1 VKWPFIFLAVLA
13 ILPFSQWLRANPGQT
28 PRIWLLLGVFPFF
41 LDAAHLQVAV
51 VSWALWPGFFRGVEF
66 SAIDVIALSL
76 YLSLP
81 HARNSVPFRFAMG
94 AYFFAVLLSIFQAG
108 VQEATFFYLIQLARV
123 FFLIAV
129 ISKACADERVAPA
142 ILNGMAIGICL
153 EACIVIWQ
161 RFALGQFQADG
172 TFLHQNSLGMA
183 IHFVVFPFLAMLL
196 AGKRGWQPRLV
207 PVAGIIIALL
217 TVSRATLGLAIFGYV
232 ALFLIS
238 ALRKWSSRKGGLA
251 IAGVITVVCL
261 APIGFSSLE
270 ARFAAHPF
278 SADYDE
284 RAAFESAA
292 ASMLSDHPMG
302 VGANNYVVVAN
313 MRGYN
318 ERAGVIPTPSSLGA
332 TVHNMYFLVA
342 AETGYLGLVTF
353 LLLLLRPLVVAFVSG
368 WRDRQDLRGDILLG
382 LGVSLL
388 MVYLHSLYEWVF
400 VTYYSEYLFAI
411 ETGLIAG
418 LAQRVGYLPGIK
430 AKTFNKKT
438 ILDTADAY
446 LPRR

>member
-1 VKWPFIFLAVLA
+1 MKWPFITLAVLA
-13 ILPFSQWLRANPGQT
+13 ILPFSQWLRGNPDQT
-28 PRIWLLLGVFPFF
+28 PKIWTLLGLFPFI

-51 VSWALWPGFFRGVEF
+51 VSWALWPGFVKGIEV

-81 HARNSVPFRFAMG
+81 RRRNSVPFLFTMA
-94 AYFFAVLLSIFQAG
+94 AYFCAVLISVFQAG
-108 VQEATFFYLIQLARV
+108 APEATVFYLVQLARV
-123 FFLIAV
+123 FFLFAV
-129 ISKACADERVAPA
+129 ITRACADQRVAPA
-142 ILNGMAIGICL
+142 IFNGMAIGICL
-153 EACIVIWQ
+153 EACVVIWQ

-183 IHFVVFPFLAMLL
+183 IHFVVFPFFAMLL

-207 PVAGIIIALL
+207 PIAGIIIALL
-217 TVSRATLGLAIFGYV
+217 TVSRATLGLAVLGYV
-232 ALFLIS
+232 ALFSIS
-238 ALRKWSSRKGGLA
+238 ALRKWSARKGRLA
-251 IAGVITVVCL
+251 IAGAITIAAL
-261 APIGFSSLE
+261 APIGYLSLE
-270 ARFAAHPF
+270 TRFAATPF
-278 SADYDE
+278 STDYDE

-302 VGANNYVVVAN
+302 VGANNYVVIAN
-313 MRGYN
+313 TQGYN
-318 ERAGVIPTPSSLGA
+318 ERAGVIPTPASLGA

-353 LLLLLRPLVVAFVSG
+353 LIFLLRPLLVAFVWG

-388 MVYLHSLYEWVF
+388 MIYMHSLYEWIF

-418 LAQRVGYLPGIK
+418 LAQQLGYRRRIKVGV
-430 AKTFNKKT
+430 
-438 ILDTADAY
+438 LDKRLET
-446 LPRR
+446 RQT